1 MDGHSLRED
10 AAQELVIGQA
20 GSARPRLAPLLA
32 YVCAFHLA
40 WIAWPFVVYPRLVA
54 IGEKTFAYAF
64 ANLSLRLLIWVAPV
78 LLYLRFVDGV
88 EPFDYL
94 KLRPLGRRE
103 VAVAAALT
111 GINLLGS
118 IVRFG
123 LPHPS
128 MEAVTWNS
136 VLGTSFLVGFI
147 EEIPYRGFML
157 QKFAERVGFWNAGLI
172 TSALFVAI
180 HLPGWLALQMFSA
193 GNVATIFVFSVV
205 MSLAF
210 TYSKSLW
217 VPILTHSANDF
228 LSFVIFR
235 V

>member
-1 MDGHSLRED
+1 MDGHSLRQD
-10 AAQELVIGQA
+10 TAQELVIGRA

-32 YVCAFHLA
+32 YICAFHLA
-40 WIAWPFVVYPRLVA
+40 WIAWPFVVYPRLMA
-54 IGEKTFAYAF
+54 LGERTFAYAI
-64 ANLSLRLLIWVAPV
+64 ANLSLRLLVWVVPV
-78 LLYLRFVDGV
+78 LLYLRFVVGV
-88 EPFDYL
+88 EPVDYL
-94 KLRPLGRRE
+94 KLGPLGRRA

-111 GINLLGS
+111 AIDLLGS
-118 IVRFG
+118 VARFG
-123 LPHPS
+123 LPHLS

-157 QKFAERVGFWNAGLI
+157 QEFAERVGFWLACLI

-180 HLPGWLALQMFSA
+180 HVPGWLALHMFSA
-193 GNVATIFVFSVV
+193 SNVATIFVFSVV
-205 MSLAF
+205 MSLVF
-210 TYSKSLW
+210 KYSKSLW

>member
-10 AAQELVIGQA
+10 AAQELVSGQA
-20 GSARPRLAPLLA
+20 RSAGPRLAPLLA

-40 WIAWPFVVYPRLVA
+40 WIAWPFVVYPRLIA
-54 IGEKTFAYAF
+54 LGERTFAYAI
-64 ANLSLRLLIWVAPV
+64 ANLTIRLLVWVAPV

-88 EPFDYL
+88 GPLDYL

-118 IVRFG
+118 LARFG

-128 MEAVTWNS
+128 MDAITWNS
-136 VLGTSFLVGFI
+136 VLGTSLLVGFI

-157 QKFAERVGFWNAGLI
+157 QKFAERVGFWSAGLI

-180 HLPGWLALQMFSA
+180 HLPGWLALHMFSV

-210 TYSKSLW
+210 KYSKSLW